1 MPRNYCIVH
10 TPLIFDLM
18 ELVHRKDLTF
28 SHVFHHITGKP
39 LSGLSGDSYLSYLE
53 FDREKK
59 RLGLMDYS
67 GMAFYALHYIANQIV
82 GADPSMTVYISDG
95 NGNAIPEIILREQHP
110 PQAVFIS
117 SLSANFPASAVTSVI
132 LNQARVPVVLGGI
145 HISAR
150 TEDADRFIRPH
161 LLHPDLFSTV
171 KGPGDSYVIQKILKE
186 IRNNT
191 LKPSYTGVVTIENGV
206 WGSKAIIPPPKPEIP
221 FFRNIPLVGAYLEK
235 NLRPIVTTPY
245 LGCPYSCHFCSI
257 STLPKN
263 QRSFVARDPDDFIDE
278 IRSHQARGVSLSSR
292 YFMFLPDNLLLGGP
306 YLERLLDKMIKARLK
321 LNYTTQISIDV
332 AKKKGLI
339 EKLRLSGATHFLIGF
354 ESLIMENLENVGK
367 SVALEI
373 KKSNKTV
380 ADYYSEQIQAIRQ
393 YGISIIGAFIFGMPF
408 DYFNSLSDHSGRDI
422 VRFCHRNRIGIQAAC
437 LNDLPGS
444 INFEESQKNN
454 TFLYGKK
461 ESVAYLAGLTTA
473 DLTECNREMPES
485 LHKSPLVAF
494 YLAYD
499 TITRTNSLKQAA
511 ANTLSLLPQTLT
523 HPTLKAR
530 RSIRE
535 KGYDCLGLFGYFLG
549 ITGYRAHF
557 MGNAFSKKSVKGIFE
572 RLYEEEESPVIRR
585 IFREYVK
592 SFVAKGPVAGS

>member
-18 ELVHRKDLTF
+18 ALTHRKDLTF
-28 SHVFHHITGKP
+28 SHIFHYITGRP
-39 LSGLSGDSYLSYLE
+39 LSDLTANNYLPYLE

-82 GADPSMTVYISDG
+82 GADPSMRVYISDG
-95 NGNAIPEIILREQHP
+95 NGNTIPEILRREKWP

-132 LNQARVPVVLGGI
+132 LNSARIPVILGGI
-145 HISAR
+145 HISAQA
-150 TEDADRFIRPH
+150 EDAEHFIKPY
-161 LLHPDLFSTV
+161 LPYPALFSTV
-171 KGPGDSYVIQKILKE
+171 KGPGDSYVIQKIVKA
-186 IRNNT
+186 IQDKT
-191 LKPSYTGVVTIENGV
+191 LDPSYNGRVTIENGA
-206 WGSKAIIPPPKPEIP
+206 WGGHGIIPPPKPEIP
-221 FFRNIPLVGAYLEK
+221 FFRTIPLIGPYLEK
-235 NLRPIVTTPY
+235 NLNPIVTTPY

-257 STLPKN
+257 STLRKD

-278 IRSHQARGVSLSSR
+278 IRSHQENGVSLSNR
-292 YFMFLPDNLLLGGP
+292 YFMFLPDNLLLGGR
-306 YLERLLDKMIKARLK
+306 YLETLLDKMIKARLK

-332 AKKKGLI
+332 AKKKGLV

-354 ESLIMENLENVGK
+354 ESLIMENLECVGK
-367 SVALEI
+367 SVAREI
-373 KKSNKTV
+373 KRNNKSV
-380 ADYYSEQIQAIRQ
+380 EDYYTQQIQTIRQ

-408 DYFNSLSDHSGRDI
+408 DYFHSLSDHSGRDI
-422 VRFCHRNRIGIQAAC
+422 VRFCRRNRIGIQAAC

-461 ESVAYLAGLTTA
+461 GSATYLASLTTA
-473 DLTECNREMPES
+473 DLTECNREIPVS
-485 LHKSPLVAF
+485 LYQSPLVAF

-511 ANTLSLLPQTLT
+511 INTLSLLPQTLT

-530 RSIRE
+530 ERPLE
-535 KGYDCLGLFGYFLG
+535 KWYDCIGLFGYFLG

-557 MGNAFSKKSVKGIFE
+557 MGNAFSKKRVRGIFE
-572 RLYEEEESPVIRR
+572 RLYEEEKNSTVKNL
-585 IFREYVK
+585 FREYVK
-592 SFVAKGPVAGS
+592 SFAINGPYADS